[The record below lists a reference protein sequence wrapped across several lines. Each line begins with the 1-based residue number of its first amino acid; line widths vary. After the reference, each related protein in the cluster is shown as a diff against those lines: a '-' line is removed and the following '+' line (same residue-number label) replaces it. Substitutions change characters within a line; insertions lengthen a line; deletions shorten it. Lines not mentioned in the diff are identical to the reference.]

1 MGLPGTALAPLTL
14 DSEGLFFK
22 RLVDIG
28 LAGLLV
34 VLLSPLMLVC
44 ALAVKLSSPGAVLYP
59 WRVIGHHGREF
70 TSYKL
75 RTMVANADELKVLLM
90 AGNEMNGPVFKMSK
104 DPRVTKVGRVLR
116 KFSLDELPQLF
127 SVLKGEMS
135 LVGPRPAFRTE
146 LERYEF
152 WQMRKL
158 SIKPGITC
166 LWQVRGR
173 NAIADFYDWVKM
185 DLEYIDNWSLWL
197 DLKILLWTA
206 KAVLGGTGK

>member
-1 MGLPGTALAPLTL
+1 M
-14 DSEGLFFK
+14 S
-22 RLVDIG
+22 I
-28 LAGLLV
+28 
-34 VLLSPLMLVC
+34 C

-173 NAIADFYDWVKM
+173 NAIADFNDWVKM